1 MNAMGRRV
9 WMNRMGR
16 KVWTNETSV
25 DEANECVKEMSM
37 DEGNSMDKEWVREWM
52 KEMSMND
59 ENKCRWKRWV
69 SVWGVYECEQRI

>member
-1 MNAMGRRV
+1 
-9 WMNRMGR
+9 
-16 KVWTNETSV
+16 
-25 DEANECVKEMSM
+25 
-37 DEGNSMDKEWVREWM
+37 M